1 MKYPFTKLIMSY
13 SLFIAVFI
21 LLHACSKE
29 EDKMIPP
36 ILEFK
41 TGAGYTSADAA
52 VGKNAAVKIGIHA
65 EKTEGEDYLKTFSVG
80 HAFDGGTEANDS
92 TMILPESAHDVFE
105 PDINIVTRNQTGTEK
120 HIFTIAN
127 RDGLI
132 VTKSITLT
140 VN

>member
-1 MKYPFTKLIMSY
+1 MKHSFVKPVLSI
-13 SLFIAVFI
+13 SLFIAFFI
-21 LLHACSKE
+21 FINACSKE

-41 TGAGYTSADAA
+41 TTAGYTSIDAT

-80 HAFDGGTEANDS
+80 HAFDGGADTNDS
-92 TMILPESAHDVFE
+92 TLILPESAHDIFE
-105 PDINIVTRNQTGTEK
+105 TDIDIITRNQTGTEK
-120 HIFTIAN
+120 YIFTITN

-132 VTKSITLT
+132 VSKSITLT

>member
-1 MKYPFTKLIMSY
+1 MKYSFTKLILSC
-13 SLFIAVFI
+13 SLFIAGFV
-21 LLHACSKE
+21 LLNACSKE

-41 TGAGYTSADAA
+41 TGAGYTSADAT

-80 HAFDGGTEANDS
+80 HAFDGGAEANDS
-92 TMILPESAHDVFE
+92 TLILPESAHDIFE
-105 PDINIVTRNQTGTEK
+105 TDINITTRNQPGTEK
-120 HIFTIAN
+120 YIFTITN

-132 VTKSITLT
+132 VSKSITLT

>member
-1 MKYPFTKLIMSY
+1 MKHSFVKPVLSI
-13 SLFIAVFI
+13 SLFIAFFI
-21 LLHACSKE
+21 FINACSKE

-41 TGAGYTSADAA
+41 TTAGYTSTDAT

-80 HAFDGGTEANDS
+80 HAFDGGADTNDS
-92 TMILPESAHDVFE
+92 TLILPESAHDIFE
-105 PDINIVTRNQTGTEK
+105 TDIDIITRNQTGTEK
-120 HIFTIAN
+120 YIFTITN

-132 VTKSITLT
+132 VSKSITLT

>member
-1 MKYPFTKLIMSY
+1 MKYSFTKLIMSY

-65 EKTEGEDYLKTFSVG
+65 EKTEGEDYLKTFSVT
-80 HAFDGGTEANDS
+80 HTFDSESEATD
-92 TMILPESAHDVFE
+92 TTIILPESAHDVFE
-105 PDINIVTRNQTGTEK
+105 TDIN
-120 HIFTIAN
+120 
-127 RDGLI
+127 
-132 VTKSITLT
+132 
-140 VN
+140 

>member
-1 MKYPFTKLIMSY
+1 MKYLCTKPALSF
-13 SLFIAVFI
+13 SFFIAIFI
-21 LLHACSKE
+21 FINACSKE

-41 TGAGYTSADAA
+41 TGAGYTSANAA
-52 VGKNAAVKIGIHA
+52 IGKNAAVKIGIHA

-80 HAFDGGTEANDS
+80 HAFDGGAETNDS
-92 TMILPESAHDVFE
+92 TLILPESAHDLFE
-105 PDINIVTRNQTGTEK
+105 TDINIITRDETGMEK
-120 HIFTIAN
+120 YIFTITN

-132 VTKSITLT
+132 VSKSITLT